1 MQTPAIL
8 AELILPSLLGTTRA
22 PTTPVDRDHTGT
34 VELTIVEDGPG
45 RPVRTE
51 VELAEQGKAEL
62 WVADGDARRFC
73 EIETSRHADQDE
85 LFVAVRCRATTNG
98 PDDLCVQARGKINKG
113 GKMTIAKLKRAD
125 GRSLEITAKL
135 R

>member
-1 MQTPAIL
+1 MQAPVIL
-8 AELILPSLLGTTRA
+8 AELILPILLGTTRA
-22 PTTPVDRDHTGT
+22 PTTPIDRDHTTT
-34 VELTIVEDGPG
+34 VELSIVEDGRG

-62 WVADGDARRFC
+62 WVAEGEARRFC
-73 EIETSRHADQDE
+73 EIETSRNGDRDE
-85 LFVAVRCRATTNG
+85 LFVALRCRATTNG
-98 PDDLCVQARGKINKG
+98 PDELRVQARGTVKKG

-125 GRSLEITAKL
+125 GRSLEVTAKL

>member
-1 MQTPAIL
+1 MQVPTL
-8 AELILPSLLGTTRA
+8 FAELILPILVGTTRA
-22 PTTPVDRDHTGT
+22 PAAPVVRDHATT
-34 VELTIVEDGPG
+34 VELSIVEDGRG

-62 WVADGDARRFC
+62 WVAEGEARRFC
-73 EIETSRHADQDE
+73 EIETSRNADRDE
-85 LFVAVRCRATTNG
+85 LFVALRCGATNRG
-98 PDDLCVQARGKINKG
+98 PDELRVQARGNVKKG

-125 GRSLEITAKL
+125 GRTLEVTAKL

>member
-1 MQTPAIL
+1 MQAPAIL
-8 AELILPSLLGTTRA
+8 AELILPILLGTTRA
-22 PTTPVDRDHTGT
+22 PAPPVDRDHTST
-34 VELTIVEDGPG
+34 VELTILEDGRG

-51 VELAEQGKAEL
+51 VELSEQGKAEL
-62 WVADGDARRFC
+62 WVAEGEARRFC

-85 LFVAVRCRATTNG
+85 LFVALRCRATTSG
-98 PDDLCVQARGKINKG
+98 PDELRVQARGKIKKG

>member
-1 MQTPAIL
+1 MQTPVIL
-8 AELILPSLLGTTRA
+8 AELILPILLGTSRA
-22 PTTPVDRDHTGT
+22 PTTPVVRDHTTT
-34 VELTIVEDGPG
+34 VELSIVEDGRG
-45 RPVRTE
+45 RAVRTK

-62 WVADGDARRFC
+62 WVAEGEARRFC

-85 LFVAVRCRATTNG
+85 LFVALRCRATTNG
-98 PDDLCVQARGKINKG
+98 PDELRVQARGTVRKG
-113 GKMTIAKLKRAD
+113 GKLTIAKLERAD